1 MEFGDIALCWFA
13 PPERTPRSR
22 HREGHRWYKD
32 AWLFASLI
40 GQLVAV
46 VKQWEIWQGTRKNEK
61 RRGGSLRRHQDGGC
75 ATASIA
81 AFSFLPNVRLATA
94 PPGPAV
100 PSRCR
105 LRFIYLRISHWH
117 IQKIAFFSD
126 FRPDP
131 AIAAINRGR
140 SILCSR
146 YLFPRVVSYYNCFK
160 WLVVLSDL
168 GSLSRTWTKARY
180 IESKDMV
187 QSGCWP
193 HPPYIRP
200 CTSSSPQLII

>member
-1 MEFGDIALCWFA
+1 MVVCKSDRAARRRREAMGNLTGDKE
-13 PPERTPRSR
+13 ERETPRGKFAAASGWGLRNGLDRRFLISAQRAACYCSSWSR
-22 HREGHRWYKD
+22 RPIPLQIEIHLPPNKSLTHPKNR
-32 AWLFASLI
+32 LF
-40 GQLVAV
+40 
-46 VKQWEIWQGTRKNEK
+46 
-61 RRGGSLRRHQDGGC
+61 
-75 ATASIA
+75 
-81 AFSFLPNVRLATA
+81 
-94 PPGPAV
+94 
-100 PSRCR
+100 
-105 LRFIYLRISHWH
+105 LRFSAW
-117 IQKIAFFSD
+117 S
-126 FRPDP
+126 PT
-131 AIAAINRGR
+131 IAAINRGR